1 MVSTMIPKIATKTV
15 ERKVTQVYTI
25 HVICLDTGN
34 EWFRTYNDSAAV
46 INYINE
52 IRALLGRTIAIEVF

>member
-1 MVSTMIPKIATKTV
+1 M
-15 ERKVTQVYTI
+15 YTI

-52 IRALLGRTIAIEVF
+52 IRALLGKTIAIEVL